1 MLRGDLYV
9 DVFTN
14 ASAPTINAVE
24 RQLKVDFMNSIGTM
38 AQGYA
43 VAKQSGIDIDKVLPM
58 NENLREMAAE
68 YNLSPVE
75 KDSGEDV
82 RKAKLDLLR
91 ELQMAQEQVAGTGMY
106 APQSEGEIQME
117 EGQPA
122 NE

>member
-1 MLRGDLYV
+1 
-9 DVFTN
+9 
-14 ASAPTINAVE
+14 
-24 RQLKVDFMNSIGTM
+24 
-38 AQGYA
+38 
-43 VAKQSGIDIDKVLPM
+43 M

-122 NE
+122 TE